1 MRGRRVDEPVRDYC
15 SSLAREIEHQQLTW
29 LMNEWK
35 GCKYARVV
43 DENAN
48 IMACPA
54 FISPYMERWMF
65 SLILNAAEEQVAGLV
80 TYTSKKCRMGC
91 EVVETAYYVVSAC
104 LVPEYTTRHDNAW
117 LRPLPKA
124 SCIGFGNETVFHRC
138 EARRLS
144 RASGSPPEKT
154 TKPTKELNPL
164 TDADSVM
171 TSYGVE
177 GQETERLPE
186 EDFGAYCKRL
196 ARRVSDQQ
204 VDWLLDKWRSMN
216 YGRLVIKGEECI
228 RFPAYNSF
236 KMEDW
241 IARRVLE
248 AAEEQVHGLGA
259 LKEVPCRLGCLNVET
274 AYHVIS
280 ACGRQT
286 HLTRHDTA
294 VSSIKFPAFNSF
306 KMEDWIARRTLKAAE
321 EQVHGLGSITGAPCW
336 LECQNTETAYHV
348 IGACGMQTHPARHD
362 SANIQYILW
371 QGMKH
376 DDFD

>member
-1 MRGRRVDEPVRDYC
+1 
-15 SSLAREIEHQQLTW
+15 
-29 LMNEWK
+29 
-35 GCKYARVV
+35 
-43 DENAN
+43 
-48 IMACPA
+48 
-54 FISPYMERWMF
+54 
-65 SLILNAAEEQVAGLV
+65 
-80 TYTSKKCRMGC
+80 
-91 EVVETAYYVVSAC
+91 
-104 LVPEYTTRHDNAW
+104 
-117 LRPLPKA
+117 
-124 SCIGFGNETVFHRC
+124 
-138 EARRLS
+138 
-144 RASGSPPEKT
+144 
-154 TKPTKELNPL
+154 
-164 TDADSVM
+164 M

-362 SANIQYILW
+362 SAVSWIIRTILEATRAPEDE
-371 QGMKH
+371 KLSAFKSRAS
-376 DDFD
+376 FDAEYLWEEHKVEICAEPSVKKYSSKFFILI